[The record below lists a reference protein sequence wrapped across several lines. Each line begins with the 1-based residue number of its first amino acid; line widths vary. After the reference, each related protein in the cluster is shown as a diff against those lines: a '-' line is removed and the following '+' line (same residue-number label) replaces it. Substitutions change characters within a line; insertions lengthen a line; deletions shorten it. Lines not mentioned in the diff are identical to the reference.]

1 MDFFDVI
8 IIGGGLGGLTAGAK
22 LSREGKRVLL
32 LEQHSV
38 PGGYATTFRHKEFR
52 VEAGLHEMDG
62 FGGGN
67 PKQKIFTELDIF
79 NHVKFPEIPHFYRA
93 ITQRKDVTVPHDLH
107 AAKALLLAEFPHEA
121 AGLDIYFGRM
131 EQFRKYRPE
140 SEAEAFESIGGYL
153 DRLIGDADLKLILL
167 GNLMAFSDDPYLLSM
182 DYYAQAQGAYY
193 NSGSVFIEGGSQV
206 LSDYLAGY
214 IKSHGGEVLCRHL
227 ALEILM
233 DSGLCSGV
241 KFRSLRDGTD
251 HTARTKQ
258 VVVNAA
264 LPQVATTLLP
274 EEFGRKLMD
283 LISDRTPGASLYTL
297 YLCFD
302 RPLKE
307 IGNPCYCTCVY
318 GPDVNTLNDIG
329 RNSHGRFE
337 DKTYVLTDYSH
348 IRSGLV
354 AEGKGF
360 AALVAEDYLNYW
372 DGMTPEDYKQ
382 RKAEVTA
389 SFLSRLEQLVPG
401 LNRHLVWYDAA
412 TARTMKRYTLN
423 TDAAVYGF
431 AQNPG
436 PRSKQRIS
444 PVANLHIAS
453 AWDKFGGGF
462 SGVVYSGYFAALEAL
477 RQERLT
483 VR

>member
-67 PKQKIFTELDIF
+67 LKQKIFTELDIF
-79 NHVKFPEIPHFYRA
+79 NHVKFPEIPDFYRA
-93 ITQRKDVTVPHDLH
+93 VTQRKDITVPHDLH
-107 AAKALLLAEFPHEA
+107 VAKDLLLANFPHEA
-121 AGLDIYFGRM
+121 AGLDTYFRRM

-140 SEAEAFESIGGYL
+140 SETEVFDSIGAYL
-153 DRLIGDADLKLILL
+153 DRLIEDADLKLILL

-214 IKSHGGEVLCRHL
+214 IESHGGKVCCRHL
-227 ALEILM
+227 AVEILM

-241 KFRSLRDGTD
+241 KYRSLRDGTD

-258 VVVNAA
+258 VVVNAS
-264 LPQVATTLLP
+264 LPQVATSLLP
-274 EEFGRKLMD
+274 EEFGRKLID
-283 LISDRTPGASLYTL
+283 LTGDRMPGASLYTL

-318 GPDVNTLNDIG
+318 GPDVNTPNDIG
-329 RNSHGRFE
+329 RNSHGRFG

-348 IRSGLV
+348 IRSGL
-354 AEGKGF
+354 APEGKSF

-372 DGMTPEDYKQ
+372 DGMTPEEYKR

-436 PRSKQRIS
+436 PRTKQRIS

-462 SGVVYSGYFAALEAL
+462 SGVIYSGYFAALEAL

>member
-1 MDFFDVI
+1 MEVFDVI

-22 LSREGKRVLL
+22 LAREGKRVLL

-52 VEAGLHEMDG
+52 IEAGLHEMDG

-67 PKQKIFTELDIF
+67 FKQKIFTELDVF
-79 NHVKFPEIPHFYRA
+79 SHVKFPEVPHFYRA
-93 ITQRKDVTVPHDLH
+93 ITQQKDVTVPHDLH
-107 AAKALLLAEFPHEA
+107 AAKSLLLAEFPHEA

-153 DRLIGDADLKLILL
+153 DRLIRDEELKLILL

-193 NSGSVFIEGGSQV
+193 NSGGVFIEGGSQI
-206 LSDYLAGY
+206 LSDYLAEY
-214 IKSHGGEVLCRHL
+214 IESHGGKALYRHL

-233 DSGLCSGV
+233 DSGLCAGV
-241 KFRSLRDGTD
+241 KYRSLRDGTD
-251 HTARTKQ
+251 HTARTRQ
-258 VVVNAA
+258 VIVNAA

-274 EEFGRKLMD
+274 EEFGRKLME
-283 LISDRTPGASLYTL
+283 LTSDRTPGASLYTL

-318 GPDVNTLNDIG
+318 GPDVNTMNDIG

-348 IRSGLV
+348 IPSGL
-354 AEGKGF
+354 APEGKSF
-360 AALVAEDYLNYW
+360 AALVAEDYLSDW
-372 DGMTPEDYKQ
+372 EGLTPKDYKQ
-382 RKAEVTA
+382 KKAEVTA
-389 SFLSRLEQLVPG
+389 SFLSRLEQLIPG
-401 LNRHLVWYDAA
+401 LNSHLVWYDAA

-444 PVANLHIAS
+444 PVPNLFIAS

-462 SGVVYSGYFAALEAL
+462 SGVIYSGYFAAMELL
-477 RQERLT
+477 RQERLAL
-483 VR
+483 R